1 MGGNEMVSIAPSILS
16 SDFGRLEEEIKA
28 VEKAGA
34 DIIHVDVM
42 DGRFVPN
49 ITIGPKVVQAVR
61 KATSLPI
68 DVHLMIVEPDKYI
81 QEFAEAGAD
90 YLTVHSEAC
99 IHLNRTLAAIR
110 EQGVKAGVALNPSTP
125 LCDLDWVWEYMDL
138 LLIMSVN
145 PGFGGQEFI
154 PNCLEKISG
163 ARVEIDMRGMDVVL
177 EVDGG
182 IKITNAKEV
191 AESGADI
198 LVAGSA
204 VFGTSDYKKT
214 IKLFKD
220 QVKGIRAEE
229 NIRHK

>member
-1 MGGNEMVSIAPSILS
+1 MVSIAPSILS

-110 EQGVKAGVALNPSTP
+110 EHGAKAGVALNPSTP

-154 PNCLEKISG
+154 PNCMEKISG
-163 ARVEIDMRGMDVVL
+163 ARVEIDMRGMDVLL

-182 IKITNAKEV
+182 IKIGNAKEV

-214 IKLFKD
+214 IKQFKD
-220 QVKGIRAEE
+220 QLKGIRAE
-229 NIRHK
+229 

>member
-1 MGGNEMVSIAPSILS
+1 MVSIAPSILS

-99 IHLNRTLAAIR
+99 IHLNRTLAQIR
-110 EQGVKAGVALNPSTP
+110 EHGVKAGVALNPSTP

-154 PNCLEKISG
+154 PNCMEKISG
-163 ARVEIDMRGMDVVL
+163 ARVEIDMRGVAVLL

-182 IKITNAKEV
+182 IKIGNAKEA

-204 VFGTSDYKKT
+204 VFGTPDYKKT
-214 IKLFKD
+214 IKQFKD
-220 QVKGIRAEE
+220 QVKGVRAE
-229 NIRHK
+229 

>member
-1 MGGNEMVSIAPSILS
+1 MVSIAPSILS

-68 DVHLMIVEPDKYI
+68 DVHLMIVEPERFI
-81 QEFAEAGAD
+81 HEFAHAGAD
-90 YLTVHSEAC
+90 YLTVHSEASV
-99 IHLNRTLAAIR
+99 HLNRTLALIR

-154 PNCLEKISG
+154 PNCMEKISG

-182 IKITNAKEV
+182 IKIGNAKRWPNP
-191 AESGADI
+191 ARTSLSPGARFSGRP
-198 LVAGSA
+198 
-204 VFGTSDYKKT
+204 T
-214 IKLFKD
+214 IK
-220 QVKGIRAEE
+220 R
-229 NIRHK
+229 R

>member
-1 MGGNEMVSIAPSILS
+1 MVSIAPSILS

-68 DVHLMIVEPDKYI
+68 DVHLMIVEPEKFI
-81 QEFAEAGAD
+81 HEFAHAGAD
-90 YLTVHSEAC
+90 YLTVHSEAS
-99 IHLNRTLAAIR
+99 IHLNRTLALIS

-154 PNCLEKISG
+154 PNCMEKISG

-182 IKITNAKEV
+182 IKIGNAKEV

-214 IKLFKD
+214 IKQFKD
-220 QVKGIRAEE
+220 QVKGIRAE
-229 NIRHK
+229 

>member
-1 MGGNEMVSIAPSILS
+1 MVSIAPSILS

-49 ITIGPKVVQAVR
+49 ITIGLKVVQAVR

-68 DVHLMIVEPDKYI
+68 DVHLMIVEPDKFI
-81 QEFAEAGAD
+81 QEFAQAGAD
-90 YLTVHSEAC
+90 YLTVHSEVC
-99 IHLNRTLAAIR
+99 VHLNRTLAAIR

-154 PNCLEKISG
+154 PNCMEKISG
-163 ARVEIDMRGMDVVL
+163 ARVEIDMRGADVLL

-182 IKITNAKEV
+182 IKIGNAKEV

-214 IKLFKD
+214 IKQFKD

-229 NIRHK
+229 NIRLK

>member
-1 MGGNEMVSIAPSILS
+1 MGGDEMVSIAPSILS

-49 ITIGPKVVQAVR
+49 ITMGPKVVQAVR

-81 QEFAEAGAD
+81 QEFAQAGAD

-99 IHLNRTLAAIR
+99 VHLNRTLAAIR
-110 EQGVKAGVALNPSTP
+110 EHGVKAGVALNPSTP

-154 PNCLEKISG
+154 PNCMEKISG
-163 ARVEIDMRGMDVVL
+163 ARVEIDMRGVDVLL

-182 IKITNAKEV
+182 IKIGNAKEV

-214 IKLFKD
+214 IKQFKD

>member
-1 MGGNEMVSIAPSILS
+1 MGGDEMVSIAPSILS

-81 QEFAEAGAD
+81 QEFAQAGAD

-99 IHLNRTLAAIR
+99 VHLNRTLAAIR
-110 EQGVKAGVALNPSTP
+110 EHGVKAGVALNPSTP

-154 PNCLEKISG
+154 PNCMEKISG
-163 ARVEIDMRGMDVVL
+163 ARVEIDMRGVDVLL

-182 IKITNAKEV
+182 IKIGNAKEV

-214 IKLFKD
+214 IKQFKD

>member
-1 MGGNEMVSIAPSILS
+1 MVSIAPSILS

-81 QEFAEAGAD
+81 QEFAQAGSD

-154 PNCLEKISG
+154 PNCMEKISG
-163 ARVEIDMRGMDVVL
+163 ARVEIDMRGADVLL

-182 IKITNAKEV
+182 IKIGNAKEV

-214 IKLFKD
+214 IKQFKD

-229 NIRHK
+229 NIRLK